1 MMTKY
6 VVIVLIIILVTSYL
20 YHYTLWIQIIR
31 ELSKTKLILNKFEDA
46 LNKFEDKINKYDDT
60 SWIPFPENTPISRGW
75 YICTIRYGTN
85 YNQTYVMDLF
95 WDDKVN
101 EWHDNRRIDVFRTY
115 SVYNVKNERLH
126 GDHYCNRKDVIAFK
140 PIPDVYR

>member
-1 MMTKY
+1 MNKDIEIILM
-6 VVIVLIIILVTSYL
+6 IILVAFIFVSL
-20 YHYTLWIQIIR
+20 YALIQIIKEVKR
-31 ELSKTKLILNKFEDA
+31 NNLILNKTRLILNKFEDVM
-46 LNKFEDKINKYDDT
+46 NKYEDET
-60 SWIPFPENTPISRGW
+60 WIPFPENTPISRGW
-75 YICTIRYGTN
+75 YICTIRYGTD

-115 SVYNVKNERLH
+115 SVYNVKNERLY
-126 GDHYCNRKDVIAFK
+126 GDHYCKRKDVIAFK

>member
-1 MMTKY
+1 MLM
-6 VVIVLIIILVTSYL
+6 IILVAFIFVSL
-20 YHYTLWIQIIR
+20 YALIQIIKEVKR
-31 ELSKTKLILNKFEDA
+31 NNLILNKTRLILNKFEDVM
-46 LNKFEDKINKYDDT
+46 NKYEDET
-60 SWIPFPENTPISRGW
+60 WIPFPENTPISRGW
-75 YICTIRYGTN
+75 YICTIRYGTK

-101 EWHDNRRIDVFRTY
+101 EWHDNRRIDVFKTY

-126 GDHYCNRKDVIAFK
+126 DDYYCKRKDVIAFK